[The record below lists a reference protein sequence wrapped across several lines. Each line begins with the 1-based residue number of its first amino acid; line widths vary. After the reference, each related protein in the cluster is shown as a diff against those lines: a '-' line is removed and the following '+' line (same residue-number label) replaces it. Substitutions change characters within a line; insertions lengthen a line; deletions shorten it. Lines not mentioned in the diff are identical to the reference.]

1 MHTLFDPIKCITPWR
16 ETWRLRVKVVRLWF
30 HGNSVLEENDDG
42 LLHLILIDQ
51 NLDKIEAIIKE
62 CFISDVVDVLD
73 QGSVYIMTNFSI
85 VPNIGSNRVTQHR
98 FKLLFQEETTITPGV
113 PFSTLN
119 DGFSFCPISEILEK
133 RGDSDYL
140 IDFVGVITGVRPD
153 KEINYCGKIIKDV
166 ILELYA
172 DGKKIQ
178 CNDGLFFVVAKVKE
192 IFGGANWW
200 LFSCVCGHSL
210 DQVDNVFHCQ
220 VCDKDVDNAIA
231 KYRVRIV
238 VEDRN
243 ATAVFVLMDSAATKL
258 FGKTCSSALMDHEK
272 ELNNGIQAPIYT
284 PICEDYHHYAEVE
297 KYKSRIA
304 CDAFIHACNVD
315 DMLLDPFAVRYCCS
329 TPEPVVISHASGS
342 NVFILHDRE
351 VRHIIKKDCGD
362 LLNEKSNFKETIYEH
377 RVPPT
382 MSDCLIGK
390 KMVLMIDPRPVGYEY
405 KTTVYIV
412 HRICDDVSL
421 VNLFERASSVHD
433 RKPSSFQIELSD
445 SVHGAKVVGPSTSR
459 RLIADSFQPRN
470 QKLYDKQYS
479 MDFGCTTEATV
490 NMQQKPCEFSVNQEV
505 NSTTSEIN
513 LAHEFSSVTTTNQLQ
528 DAFKLC
534 IQRQSESNV
543 NRVFV

>member
-30 HGNSVLEENDDG
+30 DGNSVLEENDDG
-42 LLHLILIDQ
+42 LLHLILMDL

-113 PFSTLN
+113 PFSALN

-140 IDFVGVITGVRPD
+140 IDFVGVITGVHPD
-153 KEINYCGKIIKDV
+153 KEINYCGKMIKVV

-178 CNDGLFFVVAKVKE
+178 CNVFGKSCECLEFSMLTKFQRPPIIILQSFKIKVYGDRVSLQNVLNISNILINPDLQETVHFLERMNVASCHFNMFTKNDHGSLVSNIDDDSLNWRCIRTIQVIQENTEDGLFFVVAKVKE

-210 DQVDNVFHCQ
+210 DQVDNVFHCH
-220 VCDKDVDNAIA
+220 VCDRDVDNAIA

-272 ELNNGIQAPIYT
+272 ELNDFSYALYPTFFDLFIGKELIFKIDCKKVSNEPYTGTFKVISILNDNLPHVELKLDPNINSGIQAPIYT

-315 DMLLDPFAVRYCCS
+315 DMLLDSFAVRYYHS
-329 TPEPVVISHASGS
+329 TPEPVCNYIL
-342 NVFILHDRE
+342 VFFYIFR
-351 VRHIIKKDCGD
+351 IK
-362 LLNEKSNFKETIYEH
+362 LSLIFIRNFLENSFFS
-377 RVPPT
+377 PFW
-382 MSDCLIGK
+382 
-390 KMVLMIDPRPVGYEY
+390 VLF
-405 KTTVYIV
+405 
-412 HRICDDVSL
+412 HSL
-421 VNLFERASSVHD
+421 F
-433 RKPSSFQIELSD
+433 SSF
-445 SVHGAKVVGPSTSR
+445 
-459 RLIADSFQPRN
+459 
-470 QKLYDKQYS
+470 
-479 MDFGCTTEATV
+479 
-490 NMQQKPCEFSVNQEV
+490 
-505 NSTTSEIN
+505 
-513 LAHEFSSVTTTNQLQ
+513 
-528 DAFKLC
+528 
-534 IQRQSESNV
+534 
-543 NRVFV
+543 